1 MLAEMRIQ
9 GLGVIDDAT
18 LELDPGL
25 TVLTG
30 ETGAGKTM
38 VVTGLTLLGGGRA
51 EASRVA
57 DGARRAVVEGRFS
70 AEPAAVAVADEVGA
84 EPDDDGTLIAVRTV
98 GADGRSR
105 AHLGGRSVPVGVLG
119 RLAEATLAVHGQND
133 QLRLLRPAEQ
143 RALLDRFAG
152 ETVAEPLARYRAV
165 RAEWMRISAELV
177 ERRDGARRLAQ
188 EADLLRHG
196 LTEIT
201 AVDPQPGEDVE
212 LVAHARRLAE
222 ADDLRAVASAAQAAL
237 VGAEDVPDVPAALA
251 LIGEARHRLAAAG
264 DAELSALDARLDGG
278 VGAARRRRRG
288 AHRLPRPARRRSRAA
303 RVRAVAAGRAEGAH
317 PQVRRRRRR
326 RAGVGRPPRG
336 SAWVRWTSPTR
347 PSPRLTAR
355 RDGLAV
361 ELAEHA
367 AAVTAA
373 RTKAAGR
380 LAADTTAEL
389 AGLAMADA
397 RLLVAVTQRVAG
409 AGAAEAVRVGRR
421 ELVAGADGVDEV
433 ELRLVAHAGASPQPL
448 HKGASGGELSRVML
462 ALEVALAGADPV
474 PTMVFDE
481 VDAGVGGRAAVE
493 IGRRL
498 ARLASRHQVIVV
510 THLPQVAAY
519 ADRHLVVDKSRH
531 DGGKARSR
539 VRTLAEDE
547 RIVELAR
554 MLAGLDDTDTG
565 RAHAEELLEAA
576 RSHRAADRTPT
587 PAASPPTPAAG
598 ESPFSR
604 RRVPASTTVGRV
616 STALSP
622 RSRCESVFPPRGPC
636 PGIRGEPGWPVARR
650 RTIAQL
656 AVWRC
661 TTHRRQNGD
670 SPS

>member
-165 RAEWMRISAELV
+165 RSEWMRISAELV
-177 ERRDGARRLAQ
+177 ERRDGARKLAQ

-222 ADDLRAVASAAQAAL
+222 ADELRAVASAAQAAL

-264 DAELSALDARLDGG
+264 DAELSALDARLAEALALLGD
-278 VGAARRRRRG
+278 VGAELTG
-288 AHRLPRPARRRSRAA
+288 YLDRLDADPERLACVLSRQAELKALTRKYAADVDGVLAWAAAA
-303 RVRAVAAGRAEGAH
+303 RERLGSLDVSDEALAG
-317 PQVRRRRRR
+317 
-326 RAGVGRPPRG
+326 
-336 SAWVRWTSPTR
+336 
-347 PSPRLTAR
+347 LTAR

-367 AAVTAA
+367 VAVTAA

-397 RLLVAVTQRVAG
+397 RVLVAVTQRAAG

-421 ELVAGADGVDEV
+421 ELVAGAEGVDEV

-519 ADRHLVVDKSRH
+519 ADRHLVVDKSRR

-587 PAASPPTPAAG
+587 
-598 ESPFSR
+598 R
-604 RRVPASTTVGRV
+604 R
-616 STALSP
+616 
-622 RSRCESVFPPRGPC
+622 
-636 PGIRGEPGWPVARR
+636 
-650 RTIAQL
+650 
-656 AVWRC
+656 
-661 TTHRRQNGD
+661 
-670 SPS
+670 